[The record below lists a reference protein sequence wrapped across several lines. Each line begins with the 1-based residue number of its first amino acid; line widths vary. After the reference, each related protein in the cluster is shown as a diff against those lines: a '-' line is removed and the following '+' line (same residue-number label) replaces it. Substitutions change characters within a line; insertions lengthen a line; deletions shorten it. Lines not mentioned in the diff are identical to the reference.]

1 MAEFTNVALQTV
13 GIGQNVVFNETP
25 ICGGSNI
32 YHREGSG
39 VVRLRSVTQQCRA
52 RYKISFGGNVQIPTG
67 GTVEGISL
75 AIALDSEPLGS
86 ATMIVTPAAVEDFW
100 NVFAAVYVEIP
111 RGCCATV
118 SVENTSTQ
126 PIEVQ
131 NANLIVERV
140 A

>member
-1 MAEFTNVALQTV
+1 MRTRRAT
-13 GIGQNVVFNETP
+13 IVFNETP
-25 ICGGSNI
+25 ICGGNNI

-118 SVENTSTQ
+118 AVENTSTQ

-131 NANLIVERV
+131 NANLIIERV

>member
-13 GIGQNVVFNETP
+13 AVGQNVLFNETP
-25 ICGGSNI
+25 ICGGANV

-39 VVRLRSVTQQCRA
+39 IVRIRNITQQCLA
-52 RYKISFGGNVQIPTG
+52 KYKISFGGNIQIPTG
-67 GTVEGISL
+67 GTVESISL
-75 AIALDSEPLGS
+75 AIALDGETLGS

-100 NVFAAVYVEIP
+100 NVFKEIYVKIP

-118 SVENTSTQ
+118 AVENTSTQ

>member
-13 GIGQNVVFNETP
+13 AVGQNVLFNEDP
-25 ICGGSNI
+25 ISGGCNI

-39 VVRLRSVTQQCRA
+39 VVRLRSVTQQCRS
-52 RYKISFGGNVQIPTG
+52 RYKISFGANIQIPEG
-67 GTVEGISL
+67 GTVEEISIAISL
-75 AIALDSEPLGS
+75 DGEALGS
-86 ATMIVTPAAVEDFW
+86 ATMIVTPAAAEDFW
-100 NVFAAVYVEIP
+100 NVFAAVYIEVP

>member
-1 MAEFTNVALQTV
+1 MAEFTNTALQTV
-13 GIGQNVVFNETP
+13 AVGQNVLFNETP
-25 ICGGSNI
+25 VCGGNNI

-39 VVRLRSVTQQCRA
+39 VVRLRGITQQCRA
-52 RYKISFGGNVQIPTG
+52 RYKISFGGNIQIPGG
-67 GTVEGISL
+67 GTVEEISIAISL
-75 AIALDSEPLGS
+75 DGEALGS
-86 ATMIVTPAAVEDFW
+86 ATMIVTPAAAEDFW
-100 NVFAAVYVEIP
+100 NVFAAVYVEVP

-126 PIEVQ
+126 PIGVQ